1 MPSKKTKQRLRD
13 IVGAEAGHS
22 QAPTQADVSAAVP
35 EAGGTQAGQ
44 AAPVRTYKTYPR
56 NPASPLKRV
65 YAWTIDATVIV
76 LLVMMLGGV
85 TRGALFSKGAAP
97 QDIFLFLA
105 YFIIPTGVWGQTL
118 GKWAAGIAVVDRE
131 GRAPGVAMSIPREV
145 AWKVVSYGAA
155 GAGLLW
161 VLFDKER
168 RGWHDRLAGT
178 WVVLIPDPEAP
189 ILSKLFRNIGKKRG
203 QRK

>member
-1 MPSKKTKQRLRD
+1 
-13 IVGAEAGHS
+13 VEAEAGHS
-22 QAPTQADVSAAVP
+22 EASGQADVSADVP
-35 EAGGTQAGQ
+35 EAGGAITEPAL
-44 AAPVRTYKTYPR
+44 PVRTHKTYPR
-56 NPASPLKRV
+56 TPASPLKRV

-76 LLVMMLGGV
+76 LLVMMLG
-85 TRGALFSKGAAP
+85 RLLHGALFSKGAAP

-118 GKWAAGIAVVDRE
+118 GKWAAGIAVVDAE
-131 GRAPGVAMSIPREV
+131 GRAPGVAMAIPREV

-155 GAGLLW
+155 GFGLLW

-178 WVVLIPDPEAP
+178 WVVLVPDPEAP
-189 ILSKLFRNIGKKRG
+189 ILSKLFRNIGKK
-203 QRK
+203 K

>member
-1 MPSKKTKQRLRD
+1 MPSKKTRQTLRD
-13 IVGAEAGHS
+13 IVEAEAGHS
-22 QAPTQADVSAAVP
+22 EAPAPADASARVP
-35 EAGGTQAGQ
+35 EAARAPSGQ
-44 AAPVRTYKTYPR
+44 AAPVRTYTTYPR
-56 NPASPLKRV
+56 DPASPLKRV

-118 GKWAAGIAVVDRE
+118 GKWAAGIAVVDHE
-131 GRAPGVAMSIPREV
+131 GRAPGVAMAIPREV

-155 GAGLLW
+155 GVGLLW

-168 RGWHDRLAGT
+168 RGWHDKLAGT
-178 WVVLIPDPEAP
+178 WVVLVPDPEAP
-189 ILSKLFRNIGKKRG
+189 ILSKLFKKIGKK
-203 QRK
+203 K